1 MMTPTR
7 LLNRDQGRSLQYELL
22 PIPGL
27 AFASTVLVTVMVAS
41 AVEAGVR
48 KCTPVPTA
56 TFDFQL
62 ENDFKEISLFHQ
74 SDDEYT
80 NGIRFR
86 WSQAILNGANGPE
99 HSVWPFRPRADR
111 CFSVSY
117 TFGQNLY
124 TPKDLLTPDRI
135 LTDRPYAA
143 WLYVGYSI
151 SAFTLTNRL
160 GPMTGVRTLQ
170 ILDVNVGVI
179 GPAAIGQWAQNHAHR
194 WFNVR
199 VYDGGPIKIAQGWPN
214 QLPNEPAFFGEYKRD
229 DKWTE
234 AFVGESRVFDLV
246 TTARGAL
253 GTVFIFAGAG
263 ARARV
268 GYGLQDSVIGRPT
281 TIAWEYARL
290 SDSKLAWVS
299 KLVPT
304 ESYVFGAVEGRAVA
318 RNEFLDGTAFRDT
331 PQSVEKRRG
340 VGDVEIGGVVGW
352 PVVKVT
358 YRTVVRTSEYPL
370 HPDNHYFGSI
380 DFTVWF
386 KRTPIL
392 RR

>member
-1 MMTPTR
+1 MTTPTR
-7 LLNRDQGRSLQYELL
+7 LLNRDQGRSLQYALL
-22 PIPGL
+22 PIRGI

-143 WLYVGYSI
+143 
-151 SAFTLTNRL
+151 
-160 GPMTGVRTLQ
+160 
-170 ILDVNVGVI
+170 
-179 GPAAIGQWAQNHAHR
+179 
-194 WFNVR
+194 
-199 VYDGGPIKIAQGWPN
+199 
-214 QLPNEPAFFGEYKRD
+214 
-229 DKWTE
+229 
-234 AFVGESRVFDLV
+234 
-246 TTARGAL
+246 
-253 GTVFIFAGAG
+253 
-263 ARARV
+263 
-268 GYGLQDSVIGRPT
+268 
-281 TIAWEYARL
+281 
-290 SDSKLAWVS
+290 
-299 KLVPT
+299 
-304 ESYVFGAVEGRAVA
+304 
-318 RNEFLDGTAFRDT
+318 
-331 PQSVEKRRG
+331 
-340 VGDVEIGGVVGW
+340 
-352 PVVKVT
+352 
-358 YRTVVRTSEYPL
+358 
-370 HPDNHYFGSI
+370 
-380 DFTVWF
+380 
-386 KRTPIL
+386 
-392 RR
+392 